1 MAYAESTELARI
13 LKIRT
18 PSTEQTAALERCLDA
33 ATQEIDSFIDLPADA
48 VLEPGQVAIAE
59 QVCLERA
66 RELWQLQEV
75 QLGFLVG
82 ELTGEASRIA
92 QDTWKKHSVT
102 LWPLKGQ
109 WGFA

>member
-33 ATQEIDSFIDLPADA
+33 ATQEIDAYIDLPADT
-48 VLEPGQVAIAE
+48 VLDSGQTAIAE

-66 RELWQLQEV
+66 AELWKLQEV
-75 QLGFLVG
+75 QFGILLGTEG
-82 ELTGEASRIA
+82 ESTRIA
-92 QDTWKKHSVT
+92 RDTWAKHAVT